1 MHDGSSVGAFVGIL
15 LAIVLFGL
23 YAWSIVWAYGDAEKR
38 GKSGCL
44 VALLVIFLSW
54 PIGLIA
60 WLVFRPDDRRRP

>member
-1 MHDGSSVGAFVGIL
+1 MNDSHVVGSLIGIL
-15 LAIVLFGL
+15 LAVVLFGL
-23 YAWSIVWAYGDAEKR
+23 YVWSIVWAYGDAEKR

>member
-1 MHDGSSVGAFVGIL
+1 MNGGHAIGSLVGVFFV
-15 LAIVLFGL
+15 AVLFGL
-23 YAWSIVWAYGDAEKR
+23 YIWSIVWAYGDAQSR

-60 WLVFRPDDRRRP
+60 WLVFRPDDRRHP